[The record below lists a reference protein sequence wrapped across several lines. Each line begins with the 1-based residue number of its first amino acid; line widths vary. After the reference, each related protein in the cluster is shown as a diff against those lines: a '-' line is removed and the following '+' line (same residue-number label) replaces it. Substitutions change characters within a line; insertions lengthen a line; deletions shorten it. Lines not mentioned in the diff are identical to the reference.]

1 MKILVLGSY
10 FKEENSFLKKRFFKS
25 NSQKVFSLQK
35 NENEKIIFP
44 GPGEYNLS
52 SNFIKKPISNI
63 HCFNSCEKRFNG
75 KFKNENFPG
84 PGNYIQLN
92 NWKLK
97 SKLNLKKI
105 IFKKINNNDFIKR
118 NMIIIIHLLIMI

>member
-35 NENEKIIFP
+35 NENEKIIFQ

-52 SNFIKKPISNI
+52 SILLKNLFQIFIVLILV
-63 HCFNSCEKRFNG
+63 KRDLM
-75 KFKNENFPG
+75 E
-84 PGNYIQLN
+84 
-92 NWKLK
+92 KLK
-97 SKLNLKKI
+97 MKIFLVLEI
-105 IFKKINNNDFIKR
+105 IFN
-118 NMIIIIHLLIMI
+118 